1 MKRALAGF
9 VLIALTACG
18 GGGGG
23 STPAP
28 STLGGGTAPTSSPAP
43 AGSGTLSFSIAI
55 PASTGPAASNRA
67 PKYVSPS
74 TASVSVTLAG
84 QTTPLATA
92 NLGATAPGCAVVPNG
107 VSCTVTVIAPA
118 GSNTFVITTYNGTN
132 GTGQQ
137 LSTAR
142 IAATVTQSTTT
153 QVALTLNGVVATTAV
168 ILGATTVPVGTPA
181 SIAVT
186 VNAYDQNGNLIVGP
200 GSFSSP
206 ITLTLTDASGATSLS
221 TTTVGA
227 PGTSVTLNYNGNSMV
242 SATITPS
249 NAAPNGSATF
259 TPTGN
264 AVIGYAV
271 LPTDNQYTNV
281 LAPGPAGDRAVWYGA
296 SGIIGRMSTTGQVTE
311 YTSGLNDVYALAP
324 GADGNMWFGDDNGYI
339 GSITP
344 TGTITFAQPTNY
356 NTGCGPYL
364 CDYANFMVPGPDGN
378 VWFSDDGGYVGMVT
392 TSGIVT
398 EWYIPNLPGW
408 PGGGSEPNQIA
419 FIGNTL
425 YAADEWGYVD
435 AIAIAGAGA
444 ASAPTGVVQVA
455 NPATGEGPCDVYG
468 LAIGPDGNVWF
479 SDDCSNIGLIPPAN
493 FTTAGV
499 LEWSVAGTTAYDSF
513 DLLASSPAGVFGG
526 DDSDNLVYRIFPS
539 AGLSASNAPAITP
552 IPAYANPYM
561 EVYAIT
567 RGPDGNI
574 WAAEDEETPESIVK
588 VISGGN
594 AATGASGIAR
604 APGSV
609 TRASNTIS
617 HRISAAKGRHAQRF
631 GRHHRGPG
639 R

>member
-1 MKRALAGF
+1 MKRALAGC
-9 VLIALTACG
+9 VLIALAACG

-23 STPAP
+23 STPTP
-28 STLGGGTAPTSSPAP
+28 STLGGGTAPTASPAP

-55 PASTGPAASNRA
+55 PSSTGPAASSRT

-92 NLGATAPGCAVVPNG
+92 NLGATAPGCTVVPNG
-107 VSCTVTVIAPA
+107 VSCTVTVNAPA

-142 IAATVTQSTTT
+142 VAATVTPNAITP
-153 QVALTLNGVVATTAV
+153 VPLTLNGVVATTAV

-221 TTTVGA
+221 TTTVTA
-227 PGTSVTLNYNGNSMV
+227 PGTSVTLNYNGNSMT
-242 SATITPS
+242 SATILPS
-249 NAAPNGSATF
+249 NAAANGSATF

-271 LPTDNQYTNV
+271 LPSDNQYINV
-281 LAPGPAGDRAVWYGA
+281 LAPGPAGDRAVWYG
-296 SGIIGRMSTTGQVTE
+296 SNRIVGRMSTTGQVTE
-311 YTSGLNDVYALAP
+311 YTNGLNDIYALAP
-324 GADGNMWFGDDNGYI
+324 GADGNVWFGDDDGLVGNI
-339 GSITP
+339 ST
-344 TGTITFAQPTNY
+344 TGTVTFAATY

-364 CDYANFMVPGPDGN
+364 CSYTNFMVPGPDGN

-398 EWYIPNLPGW
+398 EWYIPTLPGW
-408 PGGGSEPNQIA
+408 PGGSSEPNQMA

-425 YAADEWGYVD
+425 YIADEYGYID

-455 NPATGEGPCDVYG
+455 NPASGEGPCDVYG

-479 SDDCSNIGLIPPAN
+479 SDDCYNIGLIPPAN

-499 LEWSVAGTTAYDSF
+499 LEWSIAGLTDDDSF
-513 DLLASSPAGVFGG
+513 YYLASSAAGVFGA
-526 DDSDNLVYRIFPS
+526 DDYDNVVYRIFPS
-539 AGLSASNAPAITP
+539 PGLSASTAPAIAP
-552 IPAYANPYM
+552 ILAFAYPYDS
-561 EVYAIT
+561 ADTLT

-574 WAAEDEETPESIVK
+574 WVAEDSETPESIAK

-594 AATGASGIAR
+594 AATSASSTAR

-609 TRASNTIS
+609 TRASSTIS
-617 HRISAAKGRHAQRF
+617 HRVGVAKGRHAKHF
-631 GRHHRGPG
+631 GRHHPGPG